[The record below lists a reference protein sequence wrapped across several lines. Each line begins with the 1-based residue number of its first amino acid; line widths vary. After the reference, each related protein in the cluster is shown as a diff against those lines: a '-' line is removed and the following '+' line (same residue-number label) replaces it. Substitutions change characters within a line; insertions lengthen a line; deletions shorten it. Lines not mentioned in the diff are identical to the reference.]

1 MSANKA
7 DPAIVSE
14 LKHWL
19 RDDVLPFWAA
29 KGRDARTG
37 LFLERF
43 LADRKPDLAA
53 PLRVRVQF
61 RQIYCLSH
69 AAVLGW
75 FPQGAEIALA
85 AWEATRKH
93 FWNGKDGGGFFHILA
108 SDGSVSDARHDSYD
122 HAFSVLALSWLARA
136 TGERRLHD
144 ELDELLAYIDARL
157 TDADGILLEGDPHSL
172 PRRQNPQMHWFE
184 AMLAMHDA
192 VAHPQALERAARY
205 RRFFEAVLF
214 DRASGTLGEYFTQDF
229 KPAPGEAGG
238 SVEPGHQAEWTWLLR
253 SHERF
258 AGLPTSR
265 EAATLLDTALATA
278 DPELG
283 LLVDEADR
291 SNRVRRGTR
300 RSWLQTELAKAWI
313 AEAEVG
319 RPEAREHALLAL
331 GNLDRFFL
339 RKPFAEGWID
349 QLDEAG
355 RPIRGPVPASTLYHI
370 QVAIVEA
377 DRVLSA

>member
-1 MSANKA
+1 MSAHPA
-7 DPAIVSE
+7 DPTIVTG

-19 RDDVLPFWAA
+19 QNDALPFWASA
-29 KGRDARTG
+29 GRDARSG
-37 LFLERF
+37 LFRERF
-43 LADRKPDLAA
+43 HADRTPDLAA

-93 FWNGKDGGGFFHILA
+93 FWNAKDDGGFFHILSA
-108 SDGSVSDARHDSYD
+108 DGAVSDSRHDSYD
-122 HAFSVLALSWLARA
+122 HAFAVLALSWLARA
-136 TGERRLHD
+136 TGERRLLD
-144 ELDELLAYIDARL
+144 SLDELLAYIDKRL
-157 TDADGILLEGDPHSL
+157 TDADGILLEGDPHGL

-192 VAHPQALERAARY
+192 VAHPQALARAAHY
-205 RRFFEAVLF
+205 RRLFGNVLF
-214 DRASGTLGEYFTQDF
+214 DRATNTLGEYFTEAF

-258 AGLPTSR
+258 VGLPPSR
-265 EAATLLDTALATA
+265 EAAILLDTALATA
-278 DPELG
+278 DPALG

-291 SNRVRRGTR
+291 ANRVRRGTR
-300 RSWLQTELAKAWI
+300 RAWLQTELAKAWI
-313 AEAEVG
+313 AEAEG
-319 RPEAREHALLAL
+319 
-331 GNLDRFFL
+331 
-339 RKPFAEGWID
+339 
-349 QLDEAG
+349 G
-355 RPIRGPVPASTLYHI
+355 RPIPGPVPASTLYHI

-377 DRVLSA
+377 HRVLKA